1 MITFSL
7 VDVKNIHSNVPRS
20 DFDESEL
27 DRLADVILECGG
39 IVKPLILQLQD
50 LDNYEVIS
58 GHLEYYA
65 AVRVKEK
72 DPRKGEMVN
81 AFVIAAKREANV
93 LEQVRLL
100 KRMGDDRT
108 PATTPPTTASDDGER
123 LTNLEIR
130 LERSINQ
137 INRDLKTYQEETD
150 RRIKGL
156 ESRQKEAVN
165 PLDLLNR
172 LSPED
177 LCVRL
182 KRSHISGSEKLAK
195 AIVDA
200 RTKKGQF
207 EDYQDAIAKVKG
219 LAEKTMIRMID
230 SWSISMT

>member
-1 MITFSL
+1 MISFSL

-27 DRLADVILECGG
+27 DRLADAILDCGG
-39 IVKPLILQLQD
+39 IVKPPILKLQD

-100 KRMGDDRT
+100 ERMGGDRT
-108 PATTPPTTASDDGER
+108 PVTTASKTADDGEAK

-137 INRDLKTYQEETD
+137 INRDLKAYQEETD
-150 RRIKGL
+150 RRIKAL
-156 ESRQKEAVN
+156 ESRQKEEIN
-165 PLDLLNR
+165 PLDLLNS

-182 KRSHISGSEKLAK
+182 KRSRISGSEKLAK

-207 EDYQDAIAKVKG
+207 EDYQDAIAKIKG
-219 LAEKTMIRMID
+219 LAEKTMIRILD
-230 SWSISMT
+230 SWSR

>member
-1 MITFSL
+1 MISFSL

-27 DRLADVILECGG
+27 DRLADAILDCGG
-39 IVKPLILQLQD
+39 IVKPPIVKLQD

-100 KRMGDDRT
+100 ERMGGDRT
-108 PATTPPTTASDDGER
+108 PATTASKTADDGEAK

-137 INRDLKTYQEETD
+137 INRDLKAYQEETD
-150 RRIKGL
+150 RRIKAL
-156 ESRQKEAVN
+156 ESRQKEEIN
-165 PLDLLNR
+165 PLDLLNS

-182 KRSHISGSEKLAK
+182 KRSRISGSEKLAK

-207 EDYQDAIAKVKG
+207 EDYQDAIAKIKG
-219 LAEKTMIRMID
+219 LAEKTMIRILD
-230 SWSISMT
+230 SWSR